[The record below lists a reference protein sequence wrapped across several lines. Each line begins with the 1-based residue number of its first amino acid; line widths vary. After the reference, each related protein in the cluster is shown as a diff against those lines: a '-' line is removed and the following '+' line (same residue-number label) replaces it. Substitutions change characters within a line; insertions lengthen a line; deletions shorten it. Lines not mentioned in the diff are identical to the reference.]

1 MLRLFLALVLA
12 NEFCGGASAAAPRKP
27 AEHTQSINVVLTNF
41 AFTPQTLHLNRGRA
55 YRLHFVNQGSDA
67 HNFSAP
73 EFFAAAQ
80 INTAD
85 MSAVSGGKVEL
96 GKGESRDVR
105 LVPTAGKYDVTC
117 THFLHASFGMTGSI
131 TVD

>member
-1 MLRLFLALVLA
+1 MLRFFLALILA
-12 NEFCGGASAAAPRKP
+12 NVFWGGASAATPRKP
-27 AEHTQSINVVLTNF
+27 AERTQLVNVVLTNF
-41 AFTPQTLHLNRGRA
+41 AFTPQTLHLNRGRT

-73 EFFAAAQ
+73 EFFAASQ
-80 INTAD
+80 INAAD
-85 MSAVSGGKVEL
+85 MGAVSGGKVEL

-105 LVPTAGKYDVTC
+105 LVPSAGKYAVTC

>member
-1 MLRLFLALVLA
+1 MLRLFLALILVF
-12 NEFCGGASAAAPRKP
+12 EFCGGAFAATARKP
-27 AEHTQSINVVLTNF
+27 GGRVQRVNVVLSNF

-55 YRLHFVNQGSDA
+55 YRLHFVNQGSDG

-80 INTAD
+80 INAAD
-85 MSAVSGGKVEL
+85 MGAVSGGKVEL

-105 LVPTAGKYDVTC
+105 LVPTVGKYAVTC
-117 THFLHASFGMTGSI
+117 THFLHASF
-131 TVD
+131 